1 MSSISNY
8 FLSLFIFLIVPLNNP
23 RPSISDITDITYSS
37 RSNASLPNDYCRTDN
52 NTFGED
58 ETLTYKIYYNVNFIW
73 IGAGTV
79 TFKIN
84 KRSDGYFAEAVG
96 KTYGGYDWIFK
107 VRDTFQSVL
116 DPHTLLPLE
125 STRMVNEGGYT
136 RYDHV
141 QYMRNS
147 RLAKSHM
154 GKTRHHADTKIIPI
168 DQCVHDILSTM
179 YAFRNTSAQSL
190 ANEKQY
196 SLDML
201 LDRKKY
207 PIAIKFRQEEEKK
220 IKGIGPLETYLI
232 EPKVVV
238 GNIFSEEDGMK
249 IWVSK
254 DQNKVPLLIESPIA
268 VGKIKAVLSDHKGLK
283 YPTNGY

>member
-1 MSSISNY
+1 MNSIPKY
-8 FLSLFIFLIVPLNNP
+8 FLSLFVFIIFPGSDPEKKKTGTEPDNP
-23 RPSISDITDITYSS
+23 APITVT
-37 RSNASLPNDYCRTDN
+37 NDYCRTDN
-52 NTFGED
+52 NTFSD
-58 ETLTYKIYYNVNFIW
+58 NETLTYKIYYNVNFIW

-79 TFKIN
+79 TFNID
-84 KRSDGYFAEAVG
+84 KRGSNYFAEAVG

-116 DPHTLLPLE
+116 DQNTLLPIE
-125 STRMVNEGGYT
+125 STRVVNEGNYT
-136 RYDHV
+136 KYDHV

-147 RLAKSHM
+147 RLARSAM
-154 GKTRHHADTKIIPI
+154 GKSRLNAETKIITV
-168 DQCVHDILSTM
+168 DQCVHDVLSTL
-179 YAFRNTSAQSL
+179 YAFRNTSVQSL
-190 ANEKQY
+190 ANDKRY

-207 PIAIKFRQEEEKK
+207 PVSMKFGGEEKKK
-220 IKGIGPLETYLI
+220 IKGIGPLDSYLI

-268 VGKIKAVLSDHKGLK
+268 VGKIKAVLSGHKGLK